1 MATNKKQSISNRRN
15 NLQLINVEIFST
27 IRLVISEENELP
39 IYIFLKR
46 NKLVDVSSR
55 KILKK
60 DHIVTNRM
68 IFANTYKQ
76 RGITYIKGL
85 KLGVRSTTLM

>member
-60 DHIVTNRM
+60 
-68 IFANTYKQ
+68 
-76 RGITYIKGL
+76 
-85 KLGVRSTTLM
+85 